1 MYSSEPSPLRIPILF
16 LLGFI
21 FLFAIAVNFALL
33 ERISRP
39 VRHHRQQAK
48 ASTIYNAP
56 KAVVPQPVG
65 NVEENPLPVRLIPRS
80 I

>member
-1 MYSSEPSPLRIPILF
+1 MYSSEPTALRITLF
-16 LLGFI
+16 FLFI
-21 FLFAIAVNFALL
+21 FILLFAFVVNFALT
-33 ERISRP
+33 ERLSRP
-39 VRHHRQQAK
+39 GRHHRQQAK